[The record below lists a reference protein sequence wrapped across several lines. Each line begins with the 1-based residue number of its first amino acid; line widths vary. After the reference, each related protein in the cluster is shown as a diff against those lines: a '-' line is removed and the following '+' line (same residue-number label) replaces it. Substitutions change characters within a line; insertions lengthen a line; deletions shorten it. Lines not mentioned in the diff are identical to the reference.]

1 MTAGINPD
9 RVTDWFAGNIPQ
21 AAPPLSFELIPSG
34 HSNLTYLVSDATGQ
48 NFVLRR
54 PPLTQVLATAHDM
67 AREHRII
74 SALSRT
80 DFPVPQALGICEEE
94 AVNERPF
101 YVMEFVDGLVLR
113 NPEAALELP
122 PAARAQ
128 ASYNMAELLARL
140 HLCDP
145 DEIGLGDLGRKE
157 NYLARQL
164 HRWQGQLEQI
174 NAVQGTELQDLHAQL
189 SAQIP
194 EQQLTGIV
202 HGDFKLDNCILSDS
216 GEVLAVLDW
225 ELCTLGDVL
234 ADVAMLLIYWA
245 EPDDDF
251 KALESNPTL
260 APGFASRAE
269 MLACYSQTLSQS
281 SQPAQSLP
289 PMEYYLAFA
298 AWRLACILEGVY
310 DRYQGGA
317 MGGKELPYSAASF
330 VERIKQLTAKA
341 AQYAEAI

>member
-1 MTAGINPD
+1 MTAGINTA
-9 RVTDWFAGNIPQ
+9 RVTEWFADNIPQ
-21 AAPPLSFELIPSG
+21 ATPPLSFDLIPSG
-34 HSNLTYLVSDATGQ
+34 HSNLTYLVADAAGQ

-74 SALSRT
+74 SALAHT
-80 DFPVPQALGICEEE
+80 DFPVPKTLGLCEDE

-101 YVMEFVDGLVLR
+101 YVMEFVAGLVLR
-113 NPEAALELP
+113 NPEAALQLT
-122 PAARAQ
+122 PAARAR
-128 ASYNMAELLARL
+128 ASHSMAELLARL
-140 HLCDP
+140 HLCNP
-145 DEIGLGDLGRKE
+145 DEIGLDDLGRKE

-164 HRWQGQLEQI
+164 RRWQGQLEQI
-174 NAVQGTELQDLHAQL
+174 NAVQGPELAELHARL

-202 HGDFKLDNCILSDS
+202 HGDFKLDNCILAES

-251 KALESNPTL
+251 KALETNPTL
-260 APGFASRAE
+260 APGFATRAE
-269 MLACYSQTLSQS
+269 LLASYSQTLSQA
-281 SQPAQSLP
+281 SQSPQSLP
-289 PMEYYLAFA
+289 PIDYYLAFA

-310 DRYQGGA
+310 DRYQLGA
-317 MGGKELPYSAASF
+317 MGGKELPDGAENFAK
-330 VERIKQLTAKA
+330 RIKQLTAKA

>member
-1 MTAGINPD
+1 MTAGINVAG
-9 RVTDWFAGNIPQ
+9 VTDWFAGNMPQ
-21 AAPPLSFELIPSG
+21 AAPPLSFDLIPSG
-34 HSNLTYLVSDATGQ
+34 HSNLTYLVTDSAGQ

-54 PPLTQVLATAHDM
+54 PPLAQVLATAHDM

-74 SALSRT
+74 SALAHT
-80 DFPVPQALGICEEE
+80 DFPAPRPLGLCEDE

-101 YVMEFVDGLVLR
+101 YVMEFVAGRVLR
-113 NPEAALELP
+113 SPEDALGLP
-122 PAARAQ
+122 APARIK
-128 ASYNMAELLARL
+128 ASHSMAELLAQL
-140 HLCDP
+140 HLCNP

-164 HRWQGQLEQI
+164 RRWQGQLEQI
-174 NAVQGTELQDLHAQL
+174 NAVQGPELAELHARL

-194 EQQLTGIV
+194 QQQLTGIV
-202 HGDFKLDNCILSDS
+202 HGDFRLDNCILSDS

-269 MLACYSQTLSQS
+269 LLARYSQTLSQA
-281 SQPAQSLP
+281 SQSPQPLPAI
-289 PMEYYLAFA
+289 EYYLAFA

-317 MGGKELPYSAASF
+317 MGSKELPGGAESF
-330 VERIKQLTAKA
+330 ATRITQLTAKA